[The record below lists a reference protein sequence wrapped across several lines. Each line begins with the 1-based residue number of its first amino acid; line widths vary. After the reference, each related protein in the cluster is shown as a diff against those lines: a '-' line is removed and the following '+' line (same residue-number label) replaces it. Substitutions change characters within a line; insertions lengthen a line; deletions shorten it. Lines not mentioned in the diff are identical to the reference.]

1 MFSWQ
6 MTLQTNFLLNFT
18 QHITLLKVCRGT
30 LKMFSTTSYFWKLL
44 KSINNSYLSR
54 NTSLS
59 HWIYDDLE
67 PMVDHKIISEFP
79 TILILDFP
87 FTFLNLKSNCTM
99 YFLLPW
105 SYLLSDAEFD
115 FWPSSKWHNILD
127 CLLLSWNTTNT
138 SFQKVRPNEEKPNIL
153 APKPKKQQKNRSIK
167 NVKR

>member
-1 MFSWQ
+1 MTNDSSNKFSPKLYSAHYITIS
-6 MTLQTNFLLNFT
+6 MYFKNVFDDLL
-18 QHITLLKVCRGT
+18 LLKT
-30 LKMFSTTSYFWKLL
+30 FE
-44 KSINNSYLSR
+44 INQQFILR

-67 PMVDHKIISEFP
+67 PMMDHMIISEFP

-87 FTFLNLKSNCTM
+87 FTFLNFKSNCTM